1 MNWYRKNSFFLFV
14 LITFCVIQTGCSTK
28 NEANIDQQVVVAT
41 MGASLMDPGNG
52 WVEYACTQ
60 AGAKCMNKAVSGEMV
75 YDFAY
80 KLWKEEYATPAELQE
95 IDILLIQ
102 FANCKDIY
110 GDEATLYAT
119 AEEYIANLDTAISKP
134 FKKYS
139 YAQSMDY
146 ILKKWQQI
154 CNQYNKPM
162 HVLFVTHWHDAR
174 TTYNTAVRQ
183 LAERWNTEVVELDCN
198 IGFTKEIP
206 DSDGRQPS
214 IKYAVNTE
222 KINGIE
228 YGWHPLRG
236 DKGTYIQNK
245 MASILYDK
253 LISYIAEHDIQ

>member
-1 MNWYRKNSFFLFV
+1 
-14 LITFCVIQTGCSTK
+14 
-28 NEANIDQQVVVAT
+28 
-41 MGASLMDPGNG
+41 MGASLMYSENG

-60 AGAKCMNKAVSGEMV
+60 SGARCINKAVSSEMV

-80 KLWKEEYATPAELQE
+80 KLWKEEYATPTELQN

-110 GDEATLYAT
+110 GDETTLYAT
-119 AEEYIANLDTAISKP
+119 AEEYIVNLDTTVSKP

-154 CNQYNKPM
+154 CNLYNKPM

-174 TTYNTAVRQ
+174 TIYNNAVRQ
-183 LAERWNTEVVELDCN
+183 LADRWNTEVVELDHN
-198 IGFTKEIP
+198 IGFTKEIL

-214 IKYAVNTE
+214 IKYAKDTE
-222 KINGIE
+222 TIGGIE

-245 MASILYDK
+245 MGSILQEK
-253 LISYIAEHDIQ
+253 LETYIQEQKIQ

>member
-1 MNWYRKNSFFLFV
+1 
-14 LITFCVIQTGCSTK
+14 
-28 NEANIDQQVVVAT
+28 

-52 WVEYACTQ
+52 WVECACTQ
-60 AGAKCMNKAVSGEMV
+60 AGVLCMNKAVSGEMV

-80 KLWKEEYATPAELQE
+80 KLWKEEYATPAELQG

-119 AEEYIANLDTAISKP
+119 AEEYIANLDTTISKP

-162 HVLFVTHWHDAR
+162 HVLFVTHWHDGR
-174 TTYNTAVRQ
+174 VTYNESVRK
-183 LAERWNTEVVELDCN
+183 LAQRWNTGVCEIDKN
-198 IGFTKEIP
+198 IGFTKYHP
-206 DSDGRQPS
+206 LTDGTQPS
-214 IKYAVNTE
+214 VLYAIDTE
-222 KINGIE
+222 FIDNIE

-236 DKGTYIQNK
+236 EEGIEIQGR
-245 MASILYDK
+245 MADILENYLTDYVHQHHIK
-253 LISYIAEHDIQ
+253 